1 MSGFDR
7 FGSGEA
13 GREGGLCA
21 GRDFSWGGGVVSLVM
36 IKHKNGMEDRRSRIE
51 VDRGLKIIGSHN
63 IP

>member
-1 MSGFDR
+1 MSGFER

-36 IKHKNGMEDRRSRIE
+36 INHKNGWKGSKIENRS
-51 VDRGLKIIGSHN
+51 G
-63 IP
+63 

>member
-36 IKHKNGMEDRRSRIE
+36 IKHKNGWRIEDRE
-51 VDRGLKIIGSHN
+51 LKWIDG
-63 IP
+63 